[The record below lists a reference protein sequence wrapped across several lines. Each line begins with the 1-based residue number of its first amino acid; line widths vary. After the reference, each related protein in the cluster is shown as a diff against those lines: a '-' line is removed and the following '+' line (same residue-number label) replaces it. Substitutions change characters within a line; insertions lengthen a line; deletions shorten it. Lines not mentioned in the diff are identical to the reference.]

1 MRMHVGVF
9 ATHPI
14 QYQVP
19 LWRGLERDADID
31 LDVFYFSDQGVSG
44 AIDPGFGQALVWDI
58 PLLEGYSSRFLSRR
72 PVGEANSFSIRH
84 PKQILQEYRFDVIVL
99 HGYTHR
105 FARQLVRLKNK
116 YGYKIVLRGEFTEMP
131 RRTKGLRSI
140 AKRLYLKWFYRHVDH
155 FCPIGKDAI
164 DHLQRYGIA
173 KDKMTLAPYSVDD
186 GIIRESLQRFDRVS
200 SRKLLHIRDDHIVF
214 LFSGKMIARKQ
225 PLLLADA
232 LLALGG
238 SYSNFT
244 AIFLGSGEQFQPLCK
259 KVKAQL
265 GHRFIAPG
273 FVNQSELGL
282 YFTAADVFVLPST
295 YDTWGLVVNEAMHYG
310 LPCIVSDKVG
320 AGRDLVE
327 SGLTGDVFKFDSL
340 SDLKN
345 CLERVRNNPDSV
357 ATMGKNAL
365 KRIEGYTI
373 EATLRGLKT
382 AIQKAHIS

>member
-1 MRMHVGVF
+1 MHVGVF

-19 LWRGLERDADID
+19 LWRGLESDADID

-44 AIDPGFGQALVWDI
+44 ATDPGFGQALVWDI

-72 PVGEANSFSIRH
+72 PVGEANSFRIRH
-84 PKQILQEYRFDVIVL
+84 PKRILPEYRFDVIVL

-105 FARQLVRLKNK
+105 FARQLVRLKKK
-116 YGYKIVLRGEFTEMP
+116 YGYKIVLRGEFTDMP
-131 RRTKGLRSI
+131 RRAKGFRSV
-140 AKRLYLKWFYRHVDH
+140 AKRLYLNWFYRHVDH

-164 DHLQRYGIA
+164 DHLQALGIGE
-173 KDKMTLAPYSVDD
+173 DRMTLAPYSVDD
-186 GIIRESLQRFDRVS
+186 ALIRDSLLRFDRLS
-200 SRKLLHIRDDHIVF
+200 SRQLLHIPDDHIVF
-214 LFSGKMIARKQ
+214 LFSGKMIPRKQ

-232 LLALGG
+232 LLALAG
-238 SYSNFT
+238 SYGNFT
-244 AIFLGSGEQFQPLCK
+244 AIFLGSGEQFQPLCSRM
-259 KVKAQL
+259 KAQL

-320 AGRDLVE
+320 SGRDLVQP
-327 SGLTGDVFKFDSL
+327 GLTGDVFKFDSL
-340 SDLKN
+340 KDLKSS
-345 CLERVRNNPDSV
+345 LEKVINNPDDAAV
-357 ATMGKNAL
+357 MGKNAL

-373 EATLRGLKT
+373 EATLRGLKS
-382 AIQKAHIS
+382 AIQKAANT